1 MAYGPTNDKLT
12 PGSPL
17 HELIKKNVD
26 SRWIASSRKMEN
38 QHTKW
43 RKSEDQFLAF
53 LPEREVDVQ
62 RRVERE
68 NSGKPQ
74 YTTLVLPYSYAML
87 MAAHSYWTTV
97 FLSRSPIFQYSGR
110 HGETE
115 QQIQAVEALIAYQ
128 MQVPPENLVS
138 LYMWLL
144 DPGKF
149 GVGILGCYWDEEF
162 TMASE
167 YQNVPDMFMGLIP
180 TGKTKRQLVTQRVP
194 GYRGNKFYNI
204 RPYDWYPDPR
214 VSMWEHQKGEFEGVY
229 REVGWNYL
237 MRGAQSGQYTNIDIL
252 RKKRQQGQYGGLARE
267 QGSSQIELPNDSL
280 YTVSQWDLQETGPY
294 GIVEMYVDLVP
305 KEWNLGPSAYNEKWC
320 FTCTVTGGSTGI
332 KQGRG
337 NIDMIIGARPLGSFH
352 GKFPFHV
359 LEMEPEAYAF
369 TSRSMLEI
377 VAPLQNAMDW
387 LFNAHM
393 YNVRKVLNDQIIVD
407 PSRVVMGDLLDPQP
421 GGIIRLKPAAYGSD
435 IKSIISQ
442 LNIVDITRSHISD
455 MQVVNEFGQRAIGVT
470 DQIMGMFQQGGR
482 RSASEARISSTFGI
496 NRQKT
501 NAEFMSALGFAP
513 LGQMLVQHS
522 QQYYDSELKFKI
534 AGDLML
540 DAQSALMT
548 VNPEMI
554 AGSFDFVPVDGTLPI
569 DRYQQANLWRELMMG
584 MRQMPEIAMQYDV
597 GRIFAWVAQIAGMK
611 NILRFKLAPDA
622 VLAKQAQMGN
632 IVPMPSRGGNA
643 PRSNAAATS
652 PEPGQISGLGAT
664 G

>member
-1 MAYGPTNDKLT
+1 VAYGPTHDKLK
-12 PGSPL
+12 PNSPL
-17 HELIKKNVD
+17 HELIKKNID
-26 SRWIASSRKMEN
+26 SRWTASASKIQN
-38 QHTKW
+38 QHEKW

-53 LPEREVDVQ
+53 LPERDVDAK
-62 RRVERE
+62 RRLERE
-68 NSGKPQ
+68 IEGKPQ
-74 YTTLVLPYSYAML
+74 YTTIVLPYSYAML

-97 FLSRSPIFQYSGR
+97 FLSRSPVFQYSGR

-115 QQIQAVEALIAYQ
+115 QQVQAVEALIAYQ

-149 GVGILGCYWDEEF
+149 GVGVLGCYWDEEF

-167 YQNVPDMFMGLIP
+167 YVETPETFLGLWE
-180 TGKTKRQLVTQRVP
+180 TGKTNRELVTRRIP
-194 GYRGNKFYNI
+194 GYRGNKFYNV

-252 RKKRQQGQYGGLARE
+252 RAKKAQGQYGAVSRE
-267 QGSSQIELPNDSL
+267 QGSPQVELPNDSL

-294 GIVEMYVDLVP
+294 GILEMYVDLVP
-305 KEWNLGPSAYNEKWC
+305 REWNLGPSIYNEKWC
-320 FTCTVTGGSTGI
+320 FTCTVTGGTTGVRF
-332 KQGRG
+332 GRG
-337 NIDMIIGARPLGSFH
+337 NIDLVIGARPLGSFH

-377 VAPLQNAMDW
+377 VKPLQNAMDW

-407 PSRVVMGDLLDPQP
+407 PSRVVMGDLLDPMP
-421 GGIIRLKPAAYGSD
+421 GGVIRLKPAAYGSD

-442 LNIVDITRSHISD
+442 LNVVDITRSHIND

-501 NAEFMSALGFAP
+501 NAEFMSALGFSP
-513 LGQMLVQHS
+513 LAQMLVQHS
-522 QQYYDSELKFKI
+522 QQYYDAEMQFKI

-540 DAQSALMT
+540 DAGNGLINVDPSA
-548 VNPEMI
+548 I
-554 AGSFDFVPVDGTLPI
+554 AGSYDFVPVDGTLPI
-569 DRYQQANLWRELMMG
+569 DRYAQANLWRELLVG
-584 MRQMPEIAMQYDV
+584 MRQMPEIAMQFDM
-597 GRIFAWVAQIAGMK
+597 GRIFSWVAQIAGLK
-611 NILRFKLAPDA
+611 NILRFKLAPDQL
-622 VLAKQAQMGN
+622 LAKQAQMGN
-632 IVPMPSRGGNA
+632 VIPMPGRQ
-643 PRSNAAATS
+643 PTRSNAGATS
-652 PEPGQISGLGAT
+652 PEPGQIAGMGAT